1 MLNIR
6 WVSQTFFRINDKM
19 HNELYKRNTSI
30 LILAEDRRFSLIKK
44 VNVKQSIKEGRF
56 PMRRKIC
63 DVGWRVCNGPRESLG
78 GKIRKKLTVK
88 PRNVRRDA
96 NCLNFSTASPQI
108 ELLSFEKPYA
118 CFKFTV
124 LRKFPK
130 LSLSLSLPSPFFPFD
145 FHFSFECRRLTFTA
159 VLSSPDRLRN
169 SVPVSTFTCHTL
181 FVE

>member
-1 MLNIR
+1 MEDLWR
-6 WVSQTFFRINDKM
+6 WL
-19 HNELYKRNTSI
+19 E
-30 LILAEDRRFSLIKK
+30 
-44 VNVKQSIKEGRF
+44 
-56 PMRRKIC
+56 
-63 DVGWRVCNGPRESLG
+63 VCNGPRESLG

-88 PRNVRRDA
+88 PRNARRDA

-130 LSLSLSLPSPFFPFD
+130 LSLSVPLSLSLPPFFPFD

-169 SVPVSTFTCHTL
+169 SVPVSAFTCHTL